1 MKKTLLTI
9 STAAVISFGGMFV
22 GSEVVNAE
30 TLDQVKKEQKE
41 VKANLSKAEK
51 KIADVLF
58 EIEDLGVQINKIEA
72 EINKANKEIKS
83 NEKQVKGLQEEVD
96 ALNKEIEQREEILKQ
111 RLSAYQDS
119 GGHLKLTDALFGT
132 ESIVDVYGKIETAV
146 AITNSDQDLM
156 LATANDKAVVEQ
168 KQMDIEVL
176 NEELEKENKKN
187 KERKAEKKA
196 QDKTLQSKKKKVEN
210 QISKLENKS
219 SELTALQ
226 ADIERSLAAPIEPVV
241 AVETV
246 SNNNESSN
254 NDSSNNDS
262 SNNETDNETTAT
274 SSNNNEASN
283 NAPSTSTTASSS
295 NNNGASNNTTATSSN
310 NNGASNNTTTSANN
324 NTSNNTA
331 SATTAP
337 APKKESKPKSVPY
350 TGGGGSAIAAGKQF
364 IGKSTYSLGAQNP
377 STGTFDCS
385 GFVQWAY
392 KQEGVNLPR
401 TAGAMAGVGQK
412 VAYSDAKPGDLVFF
426 RGGGHVGIYLG
437 GGKFIGSQSSTAVAI
452 ADMNSGYWKQH
463 FDGNVRR
470 VK

>member
-1 MKKTLLTI
+1 
-9 STAAVISFGGMFV
+9 MFV
-22 GSEVVNAE
+22 GSEAVNAQ

-41 VKANLSKAEK
+41 VKVNLSKAEK
-51 KIADVLF
+51 KIADVLY
-58 EIEDLGVQINKIEA
+58 EIEDLGKEINKIEA
-72 EINKANKEIKS
+72 DIKKADKEISS
-83 NEKQVKGLQEEVD
+83 NKKQVKELQEEVD
-96 ALNKEIEQREEILKQ
+96 TLNTEIEHREEILKN
-111 RLSAYQDS
+111 RLSAYQDN

-132 ESIVDVYGKIETAV
+132 ESLVDVYGKIETAV

-156 LATANDKAVVEQ
+156 LATANDKAAVEQ

-176 NEELEKENKKN
+176 NEDLEKENKKN

-196 QDKTLQSKKKKVEN
+196 QDKTLKSKKAKVEKE
-210 QISKLENKS
+210 ISKLKNKS

-226 ADIERSLAAPIEPVV
+226 ADIERSLAAPAEPVV
-241 AVETV
+241 AATTV
-246 SNNNESSN
+246 SNNNDSSNSNNDTATTSTNNNSSN
-254 NDSSNNDS
+254 NAGS
-262 SNNETDNETTAT
+262 T
-274 SSNNNEASN
+274 SS
-283 NAPSTSTTASSS
+283 
-295 NNNGASNNTTATSSN
+295 
-310 NNGASNNTTTSANN
+310 
-324 NTSNNTA
+324 
-331 SATTAP
+331 P
-337 APKKESKPKSVPY
+337 AQKTESKQEKVPY

-377 STGTFDCS
+377 STGAFDCS

-392 KQEGVNLPR
+392 KQEGVSLPR

-412 VAYSDAKPGDLVFF
+412 VSYSEAKPGDLVFF

-437 GGKFIGSQSSTAVAI
+437 GGKFLGSQSSTAVAI